1 MLNLERISII
11 GAGNGGQAMA
21 GHLSSMGHEVKVY
34 DRNQTT
40 ISNLIEKKDI
50 LLEGKLDGLIGTP
63 KLFTN
68 NIAEAIKDSEIIMIT
83 TTASAH
89 KEIAKALLPF
99 LENNQYIILNPGRT
113 AGALEFYQTL
123 KKGGLNKEI
132 YIGEAQTLVY
142 ACRITEPGRVNI
154 IGVKDRVLIS
164 GYPASQTENIINKLK
179 SLYRCFYPAENV
191 LRTSFENIGAIFHPS
206 VLLFNAASI
215 ERGDH
220 FYFYRDMTP
229 GLANIIESLDSERI
243 AVAKAFGIDLISAKD
258 WISYAYDGV
267 RGDSLCER
275 MQNNPAY
282 YDILAPTTINCRQIT
297 EDVPTGIIPMSELGD
312 AAGIETPIMDS
323 IVEMCSS
330 LLKKDFRKEGRTLKN
345 LGFENMTVEEIL
357 KSIH

>member
-1 MLNLERISII
+1 MERIAII

-21 GHLSSMGHEVKVY
+21 GHLSSMGHEVKVF
-34 DRNQTT
+34 DRNQDTV
-40 ISNLIEKKDI
+40 SKLKEKREI
-50 LLEGKLDGLIGTP
+50 VLEGRLNGLKGTP
-63 KLFTN
+63 LLFTD
-68 NIAEAIKDSEIIMIT
+68 NIAEAIKGSEIIMIT

-89 KEIAKALLPF
+89 KEIAKAIIPF

-123 KKGGLNKEI
+123 KKGGLNKNV

-142 ACRITEPGRVNI
+142 ACRIIETGRVNI

-164 GYPASQTENIINKLK
+164 GYPASHTENIINKLK
-179 SLYRCFYPAENV
+179 PLYQCFYPAKNV

-215 ERGDH
+215 ERGEH

-229 GLANIIESLDSERI
+229 GLARIIESLDAERL
-243 AVAKAFGIDLISAKD
+243 AVAKAYGIDLISAKD

-267 RGDSLCER
+267 DGDSLCER

-282 YDILAPTTINCRQIT
+282 YDILAPTTIACRQIT
-297 EDVPTGIIPMSELGD
+297 EDVPTGIVPMSELGD
-312 AAGIETPIMDS
+312 VAGVETPIMDS
-323 IVEMCSS
+323 IIEMCSA
-330 LLKKDFRKEGRTLKN
+330 LLKIDFKEEGRTLKS
-345 LGFENMTVEEIL
+345 LGFENMTVDEIL